1 MFSLVRALPPRPR
14 LTRGYIQTSPTRG
27 LYQMPSLCIFHMPL
41 GDPTTGSELS
51 SMLFRNIRPLRPRG
65 TFPAAGASTSPK
77 TLALRPAAL
86 LALLSDLTRFASSH
100 RELLLPGFRRF
111 GRPPRRRISLRRQL
125 GNLHRRDPYPLEHRL
140 ALRHYPG
147 ALPVFAVLRD
157 VPCPTHPSSKL
168 PQPTRSSRRGFRDG
182 RRSEAE
188 ALSSERN
195 LSFG

>member
-1 MFSLVRALPPRPR
+1 VVIWTSRAVNRSCLLCSAACRTVLNPWFPLCVGPVLDRTMFSLVRALPPRPPPHSRVHPDLTHSR
-14 LTRGYIQTSPTRG
+14 LIPDALAVHISYASRR
-27 LYQMPSLCIFHMPL
+27 
-41 GDPTTGSELS
+41 PTTGSELS

-125 GNLHRRDPYPLEHRL
+125 GNLHRRDP
-140 ALRHYPG
+140 
-147 ALPVFAVLRD
+147 VW
-157 VPCPTHPSSKL
+157 
-168 PQPTRSSRRGFRDG
+168 
-182 RRSEAE
+182 
-188 ALSSERN
+188 
-195 LSFG
+195 